1 MKNSEEWWEE
11 VKGDQYKLLDWLKKQ
26 YHGEVTASL
35 RIMQFL
41 NRFQSQAKNVEWV
54 ETLEEI
60 ALQEEAHAQWI
71 SRLLISRGV
80 EAKQL
85 INKKS
90 RYWGATLDG
99 IEDWQTGCAV
109 GAHAEKMRL
118 ERITV
123 ISSDRN
129 APEDIREVFQRI
141 LPQEE
146 FHERSFR
153 KFSSKEAL
161 DKTKCNHNRGRNA
174 LGLEI

>member
-11 VKGDQYKLLDWLKKQ
+11 VKCNQFKLLDWLKKQ
-26 YHGEVTASL
+26 YHGEVTASH
-35 RIMQFL
+35 RIRQFL
-41 NRFQSQAKNVEWV
+41 NQFQNQAKNVEWV
-54 ETLEEI
+54 ETLEKI
-60 ALQEEAHAQWI
+60 AVQEEAHAEWI
-71 SRLLISRGV
+71 GGLLSVRGV
-80 EAKQL
+80 EAKPL
-85 INKKS
+85 ANKNP
-90 RYWGATLDG
+90 RYWRETLEG
-99 IEDWQTGCAV
+99 IEDWETGCAV

-118 ERITV
+118 ERIAV
-123 ISSDRN
+123 ISSDGN
-129 APEDIREVFQRI
+129 APEDIRQVFQRI